1 MVPARRRFFCQEA
14 EPIPAGRVRRR
25 QVASKAS
32 CGQSRTGGGYQ
43 LALRPQDGAEG
54 LEAQEAW
61 RDLQEP
67 HQGALGYYKLLASLM
82 A

>member
-1 MVPARRRFFCQEA
+1 V
-14 EPIPAGRVRRR
+14 
-25 QVASKAS
+25 SKAS
-32 CGQSRTGGGYQ
+32 CGKSRTGGEYQ